1 MHFFGAC
8 RFLTEFGSTIMARSP
23 FQLEAISKK
32 GFWLKFKAGP
42 NFNPQV
48 PAGNALGVHT
58 QVFRGV
64 EARDQHRN
72 LAKKLF

>member
-1 MHFFGAC
+1 MDIYPTDPSDFSKIQD
-8 RFLTEFGSTIMARSP
+8 LLDI
-23 FQLEAISKK
+23 LEAISKK

-72 LAKKLF
+72 WAKKLF